1 MTFASHL
8 IRFLPLSLFLAV
20 MATPVTAVTPTPTQ
34 ILTAHENGVPAA
46 RFFGQS
52 MASNG
57 SVLAIGAPQF
67 SGGGATVAPG
77 VVLLYQRVGGVWTFM
92 QALQAPVPGNSDGFG
107 HHLAFAGNQL
117 LVSAPFSSVNG
128 VVERGAVHVYQP
140 VTNVY
145 THLQTIDPG
154 IALSL
159 SDWFAFHSSADGGW
173 LALGVPLRGALDPG
187 QVQLYYQDP
196 DNGQWIYHSLLNGTA
211 NNGRF
216 GIRVLMRG
224 TRLLVAAT
232 EEVSSGNN
240 RGYVYEF
247 LRSGA
252 GAAATWAQVQR
263 FRLNGTGISVFGS
276 ALALSPN
283 GNKLLVGAPFQ
294 TTPDGQTQVGTVV
307 AFERTMGGSWT
318 ETARIAPPSTAQ
330 ASNFGASVAF
340 SGDQHA
346 LIGDIRERSSG
357 LLTGGAHAFRDFT
370 PNNWTRVTSWAR
382 GPGVDSDFMGG
393 AIIAIGNQVLVSAPG
408 IDVGASLNEG
418 QVFVFDDA
426 LPLLRDGFE

>member
-1 MTFASHL
+1 MKFASRVIRCMFFSLL
-8 IRFLPLSLFLAV
+8 IAAV
-20 MATPVTAVTPTPTQ
+20 TAPVTAVTPTPTQ
-34 ILTAHENGVPAA
+34 TLTAHENGVPAA

-57 SVLAIGAPQF
+57 TILAIGAPQF

-77 VVLLYQRVGGVWTFM
+77 VVLLYQRGAGTWTFV
-92 QALQAPVPGNSDGFG
+92 QSLQAPVPSNSDGFG
-107 HHLAFAGNQL
+107 YHLAFAGNQL
-117 LVSAPFSSVNG
+117 LVSAPFSTVAG
-128 VVERGAVHVYQP
+128 VSQRGAIHVYQP
-140 VTNVY
+140 VANVY
-145 THLQTIDPG
+145 THLQTINPG

-196 DNGQWIYHSLLNGTA
+196 DNGQWVYHSLINGTA

-224 TRLLVAAT
+224 NRLLVAAT

-240 RGYVYEF
+240 RGYVYEY
-247 LRSGA
+247 LRNGA

-283 GNKLLVGAPFQ
+283 GSKLLVGAPFQ
-294 TTPDGQTQVGTVV
+294 TTPDGQTQVGAVI
-307 AFERTMGGSWT
+307 AFERNMGGSWA
-318 ETARIAPPSTAQ
+318 ETSRIAPPSLAL
-330 ASNFGASVAF
+330 AINFGASIAF

-346 LIGDIRERSSG
+346 LVGDIRERSSG
-357 LLTGGAHAFRDFT
+357 VLTGGAHAFRDYT
-370 PNNWTRVTSWAR
+370 PNNWTRVTSFSR
-382 GPGVDSDFMGG
+382 GPGIELDFMGG
-393 AIIAIGNQVLVSAPG
+393 GIIAIGNQVLVSAPG
-408 IDVGASLNEG
+408 INVGASLDEG

-426 LPLLRDGFE
+426 LPLLRDGFD

>member
-1 MTFASHL
+1 MTFASRL
-8 IRFLPLSLFLAV
+8 IRFMFLSWLIAA
-20 MATPVTAVTPTPTQ
+20 MAAPATAVTPTPTQ

-46 RFFGQS
+46 QFFGQS

-57 SVLAIGAPQF
+57 TVLAVGAPQF
-67 SGGGATVAPG
+67 SGGGANVAPG
-77 VVLLYQRVGGVWTFM
+77 LVLLYQRSGGAWTFV
-92 QALQAPVPGNSDGFG
+92 QSLQAPVPSNSDGFG
-107 HHLAFAGNQL
+107 YHLAFAGNQL
-117 LVSAPFSSVNG
+117 LVSAPFSSVSG
-128 VVERGAVHVYQP
+128 VSERGAVHVYQP
-140 VTNVY
+140 VANVW
-145 THLQTIDPG
+145 THLQTINPG
-154 IALSL
+154 IALGT

-211 NNGRF
+211 NNGRL

-224 TRLLVAAT
+224 NRLLAAAT
-232 EEVSSGNN
+232 EEVASGNN
-240 RGYVYEF
+240 RGYVYEY

-276 ALALSPN
+276 ALALSPS

-294 TTPDGQTQVGTVV
+294 TTPDGQSQVGTVV
-307 AFERTMGGSWT
+307 GFERNIGGSWT
-318 ETARIAPPSTAQ
+318 ETARIAPPNTAQ
-330 ASNFGASVAF
+330 AFNFGASIAF
-340 SGDQHA
+340 SGDLHA
-346 LIGDIRERSSG
+346 LVGDIRERSSG
-357 LLTGGAHAFRDFT
+357 VFAGGAHAFRDFT
-370 PNNWTRVTSWAR
+370 PNTWTRVTSWAR
-382 GPGVDSDFMGG
+382 GPGIESDFMGG

-408 IDVGASLNEG
+408 IDVGASVNEG

-426 LPLLRDGFE
+426 LPLLRDGFD